1 MKNKRK
7 KVWRIKGKLIEFYDI
22 IVLAAFSTAAPDNY
36 NSSVSLAALSD
47 TKSDIPSCPKT
58 HVWPRKVQ

>member
-1 MKNKRK
+1 MTSEGIAEAAVEK
-7 KVWRIKGKLIEFYDI
+7 KQSPG
-22 IVLAAFSTAAPDNY
+22 NY

-58 HVWPRKVQ
+58 MCGQEIKIEVHIAFFYK

>member
-1 MKNKRK
+1 MTSEGIAEAAVEK
-7 KVWRIKGKLIEFYDI
+7 KQSPG
-22 IVLAAFSTAAPDNY
+22 NY

-58 HVWPRKVQ
+58 HVWPRNKNRSPHRCILL